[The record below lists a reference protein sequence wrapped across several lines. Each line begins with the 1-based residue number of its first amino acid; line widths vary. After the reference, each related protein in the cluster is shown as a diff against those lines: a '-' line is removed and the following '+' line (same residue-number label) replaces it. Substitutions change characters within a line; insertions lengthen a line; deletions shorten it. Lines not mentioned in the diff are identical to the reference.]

1 MLIVHN
7 YGGFLMAIT
16 TARYCDGGGIEVQYL
31 DDSIINERNGLPI
44 VQTVNA
50 DDSVITTWVGLGNTI
65 TPFE

>member
-1 MLIVHN
+1 
-7 YGGFLMAIT
+7 MAIS

-31 DDSIINERNGLPI
+31 DDTIVNEVNGLPI
-44 VQTVNA
+44 VQTVAA

>member
-1 MLIVHN
+1 
-7 YGGFLMAIT
+7 MAIT

-31 DDSIINERNGLPI
+31 DASIVNERNGLPI
-44 VQTVNA
+44 VQTVAA

>member
-1 MLIVHN
+1 
-7 YGGFLMAIT
+7 MAIT

-31 DDSIINERNGLPI
+31 DDSIKNEKNGLPI
-44 VQTVNA
+44 VQTVAA

>member
-1 MLIVHN
+1 
-7 YGGFLMAIT
+7 MAIT

>member
-1 MLIVHN
+1 
-7 YGGFLMAIT
+7 MAIT

-31 DDSIINERNGLPI
+31 DDTIVNERNGLPI
-44 VQTVNA
+44 VQTVAA